1 MADISPNYGNFKRDN
16 DDVHQWME
24 WSTLFSEKQK
34 ETNMLLWGFISELRW
49 KSMELEN
56 V

>member
-1 MADISPNYGNFKRDN
+1 MDG
-16 DDVHQWME
+16 ME
-24 WSTLFSEKQK
+24 YPIFREHK